1 MSNFSPLNIFKSQAK
16 QLVRDQDVKLSVAQ
30 ETLARTAGFADYH
43 ELAVVAQR
51 NPEDPRLM
59 MAVFGIKDFDDAI
72 HEDDVFSDLDQEL
85 EDQLSGAI
93 AETNASGFT
102 VDALTV
108 DTTQYADSTGILIL
122 GVSLTYQGE
131 QDQDRVYHGAAFFL
145 TATVELLRRDGKWLL
160 AEDGVSI
167 SSMVSDADRDRTSEH
182 EYWAQVE
189 EARNSNRMSMAQALA
204 SELGISVEDGELLAG
219 SEITTNESDDGLVY
233 SYWINFEPEAEG
245 ELRAD
250 LLARFGSLE
259 YELHVNFF
267 DDVEHEF

>member
-1 MSNFSPLNIFKSQAK
+1 M
-16 QLVRDQDVKLSVAQ
+16 V
-30 ETLARTAGFADYH
+30 
-43 ELAVVAQR
+43 
-51 NPEDPRLM
+51 
-59 MAVFGIKDFDDAI
+59 AVFGIKEFTQAI
-72 HEDDVFSDLDQEL
+72 HEDDVYADLDLEL

-93 AETNASGFT
+93 ANTNASGFRI
-102 VDALTV
+102 DALEVGT
-108 DTTQYADSTGILIL
+108 ADYSDATGKLTL
-122 GVSLTYQGE
+122 KVSLTYQGQ
-131 QDQDRVYHGAAFFL
+131 QDQERVYHGAAFFL
-145 TATVELLRRDGKWLL
+145 TSTVDLLRREGMWLL

-167 SSMVSDADRDRTSEH
+167 SSIESDADRDRKSEH

-189 EARNSNRMSMAQALA
+189 DARNSNRMSMAQALA

-259 YELHVNFF
+259 YELNPNFF
-267 DDVEHEF
+267 DDVEHDF

>member
-1 MSNFSPLNIFKSQAK
+1 M
-16 QLVRDQDVKLSVAQ
+16 
-30 ETLARTAGFADYH
+30 
-43 ELAVVAQR
+43 
-51 NPEDPRLM
+51 
-59 MAVFGIKDFDDAI
+59 
-72 HEDDVFSDLDQEL
+72 

-93 AETNASGFT
+93 AETNASGFK

-108 DTTQYADSTGILIL
+108 DATQYADSTGILSL
-122 GVSLTYQGE
+122 VVSLTYQGE

-167 SSMVSDADRDRTSEH
+167 ASMESDADRDRRSEH
-182 EYWAQVE
+182 EYWAQAE

-259 YELHVNFF
+259 YELHANFF

>member
-16 QLVRDQDVKLSVAQ
+16 QLARDQDVKLSVAQ
-30 ETLARTAGFADYH
+30 ETLARKAGFADYH

-72 HEDDVFSDLDQEL
+72 HEDDVYSDLDQEL

-108 DTTQYADSTGILIL
+108 DATRYADSTGLLSL
-122 GVSLTYQGE
+122 GVSLNYQGE

-167 SSMVSDADRDRTSEH
+167 SSMESDADRDRRSEH

-189 EARNSNRMSMAQALA
+189 EARSSNRMSMAQALA

>member
-1 MSNFSPLNIFKSQAK
+1 MSDFSPLNLLKSQAK
-16 QLVRDQDVKLSVAQ
+16 QLVRDQGLKLSVAQ
-30 ETLARTAGFADYH
+30 EALVQKAGFADYH
-43 ELAVVAQR
+43 EFSMVAQR
-51 NPEDPRLM
+51 NPKDPRLM
-59 MAVFGIKDFDDAI
+59 MAVFGIRDFSDAI
-72 HEDDVFSDLDQEL
+72 HEDDVYTDLDQEL

-102 VDALTV
+102 VNALTV
-108 DTTQYADSTGILIL
+108 DTTEYADSTGMLTL
-122 GVSLTYQGE
+122 GVSLTYQGQ
-131 QDQDRVYHGAAFFL
+131 QDQERVYHGAAFFL
-145 TATVELLRRDGKWLL
+145 TATVGLLRREGKWLL

-167 SSMVSDADRDRTSEH
+167 SIIESDADRDRKSEQ